1 MKKFWI
7 YLLLV
12 FEIFILVITLTFG
25 SLLYLFLLF
34 FKYTGINWTFI
45 SDFFILTPLY
55 LGIIISIIG
64 TIIATVRLIKNKPL
78 NIFNKISFIGFSL
91 TCIFI
96 CWMLLQL
103 FQFLWYDF
111 CMKKFFL
118 YLLLIFQIAIFL
130 LFFAIGSIFS
140 MLALN
145 FFYVSMAQSN
155 WVIEEG
161 SDWGF
166 IFLFAFCGL
175 IYLCMI
181 IFNINSFIATVRL
194 IKNKPLTIFNKI
206 SFLGFVLTVL
216 LVIKFV
222 CDI

>member
-1 MKKFWI
+1 
-7 YLLLV
+7 
-12 FEIFILVITLTFG
+12 
-25 SLLYLFLLF
+25 
-34 FKYTGINWTFI
+34 
-45 SDFFILTPLY
+45 
-55 LGIIISIIG
+55 
-64 TIIATVRLIKNKPL
+64 
-78 NIFNKISFIGFSL
+78 
-91 TCIFI
+91 
-96 CWMLLQL
+96 
-103 FQFLWYDF
+103 
-111 CMKKFFL
+111 MKKFFL

-130 LFFAIGSIFS
+130 LYFAISSILA

-206 SFLGFVLTVL
+206 SFIVFILTCIFVLE
-216 LVIKFV
+216 FV
-222 CDI
+222 YSSYF